1 MTPSRRK
8 ELRRATKVAAEK
20 VSLETTAQKALSIYE
35 AMLERGTSSSA
46 EDDTALSGTLHL
58 IKAEWD
64 LLMGI
69 AGAAGAALTSDEE
82 GGDSPT

>member
-1 MTPSRRK
+1 MTPERRL

-20 VSLETTAQKALSIYE
+20 VSLETTAQEALSIYE
-35 AMLERGTSSSA
+35 AILERGTSSSA

-64 LLMGI
+64 LLMGM
-69 AGAAGAALTSDEE
+69 AEAAAAALTSDEE
-82 GGDSPT
+82 GADAPT